1 MRSVMIVA
9 SDDFPVPDR
18 ELEMVGIKARHV
30 GRNPH
35 SVPPDCV
42 GVVTIPKMMSHTM
55 FKLAKKVANKAGVR
69 FGVAKSATGVLRLME
84 EWGLAVGPE
93 IEVIP
98 ASKILGGDPV
108 VRITPPYQTDPPP
121 PVQFVEETSDEE
133 IHVVEEEPVKK
144 LKWSAPDYTDVVALI
159 AGMPEGPYENFEEM
173 CNEANRWKEI
183 RGSKR
188 HFVGKPWKVHAFQM
202 VCQAARKYGVVT
214 GERGRWM
221 IKRDPKVALTLL
233 NGSKPEPRDGSATM
247 KALIEQ
253 VAPEMISFQIDVP
266 KSLVDTL
273 AACHLEEFMK
283 GAMKAEN
290 LKIVRSSGLIAD
302 STWLPAARE
311 KIIDILKFN
320 LGESRIS

>member
-1 MRSVMIVA
+1 MIVA

-55 FKLAKKVANKAGVR
+55 FKMAKKVANKAGVR

-98 ASKILGGDPV
+98 ASKILGGDAV
-108 VRITPPYQTDPPP
+108 VRIRPPYQTEPPP
-121 PVQFVEETSDEE
+121 PVPLEKIETVS
-133 IHVVEEEPVKK
+133 EEPVKK
-144 LKWSAPDYTDVVALI
+144 LKWIAPDYTDVAALVAGI
-159 AGMPEGPYENFEEM
+159 PEGPYENFEDM
-173 CNEANRWKEI
+173 CAEANRWKEI
-183 RGSKR
+183 RNAKR

-202 VCQAARKYGVVT
+202 VCQTARKYGIVF

-221 IKRDPKVALTLL
+221 VKRDPKVVLTLFGE
-233 NGSKPEPRDGSATM
+233 NPEPTNGHVAPPPSPV
-247 KALIEQ
+247 KVEPQ
-253 VAPEMISFQIDVP
+253 VDVVPEMISFQIDVP
-266 KSLVDTL
+266 RSLVDTL
-273 AACHLEEFMK
+273 AACRLEEFMK